1 MVRKHGNLLWLGGG
15 ARVSGLT
22 GELVVVSGRH
32 RGHRIP
38 ISQDIL
44 RIGRD
49 RTCEVPLDDEAA
61 SRVHSEIVRRGGQ
74 FLLRDLRSTN
84 GTYLND
90 AKVSESPL
98 QNGDRIGVGDTILL
112 LQLEHKAE
120 ANTPQVVFSK
130 DQNKV
135 SARLSLSLNDTRFL
149 ELKEGT
155 SIPDAQRQFTLL
167 YEFMLDIAGILHP
180 PALLQRSL
188 SHFFRAFTPD
198 RGLILLLTPEG
209 EPGVRATKIR
219 DGLAGH
225 EQITISRTMAHQ
237 LLQKKESFL
246 SVNATSDERLA
257 GSESLHSMHVYSIM
271 GAPLQVKDKVIGM
284 VYLDTIG
291 GGKSFSEQDLKLCT
305 AMSVQL
311 AVCLENT
318 RLYTELLDA
327 AEFNNSVLRS
337 LGSGI
342 VVVDATGRVLRI
354 NRATQEILGKTE
366 TLILGKSLDEFP
378 ELSDLSRIIHNTLTT
393 GRPEDRYEL
402 VIRTPTQPVPL
413 GLTTSVLSDHA
424 GKIIGVVANF
434 RNLAPIRKL
443 EEQVR
448 RSHHLAALGQMAAGV
463 AHEIRNPLN
472 SIRGFAQLLQEAATS
487 NPTQTEYTQIIL
499 EEVDRMNRIVQ
510 DLLDFSRQRDLTLL
524 PVQMNRVLEDLVRD
538 MQGEAQKAKVKLEIG
553 PSEEVLPG
561 VLGNTDKLRQVFR
574 NIILNG
580 IQACKADGRVHIS
593 FAVVESQV
601 PDQSNPKSRDPST
614 FVTRREVAVTVEDTG
629 IGIDPAVIQKVF
641 DPFFTQKDSG
651 TGLGLS
657 ISQKIAEQHGGRIE
671 VKSELGRGTVFTV
684 YLPAI

>member
-1 MVRKHGNLLWLGGG
+1 ME
-15 ARVSGLT
+15 ARAVAATGMT

-84 GTYLND
+84 GTFLND

-98 QNGDRIGVGDTILL
+98 QNGDRIGVGDTVLL
-112 LQLEHKAE
+112 LQLEQKSDTHG
-120 ANTPQVVFSK
+120 PQVIFSK

-188 SHFFRAFTPD
+188 SHFFRAFNPD

-209 EPGVRATKIR
+209 EPGVRATKIK
-219 DGLAGH
+219 DALTGH

-257 GSESLHSMHVYSIM
+257 GSESLHNMRVYSIM

-291 GGKSFSEQDLKLCT
+291 GGTQFSEQDLKLCT
-305 AMSVQL
+305 AMAVQL

-342 VVVDATGRVLRI
+342 VVVDVTGRVLRI

-366 TLILGKSLDEFP
+366 TVILGKSLDEFP
-378 ELSDLSRIIHNTLTT
+378 ELQELNRIIHNTLTT

-402 VIRTPTQPVPL
+402 VIRTATQPVPI

-448 RSHHLAALGQMAAGV
+448 RSQHLAALGQMAAGV

-472 SIRGFAQLLQEAATS
+472 SIRGFAQLLQEAAGQ
-487 NPTQTEYTQIIL
+487 NATQTEYTQIIL

-524 PVQMNRVLEDLVRD
+524 PVQMNRVIEDLVRD
-538 MQGEAQKAKVKLEIG
+538 MQADAQKAKVKLEVG
-553 PSEEVLPG
+553 PTEDVLPG
-561 VLGNTDKLRQVFR
+561 VLGNTDKLRQVLR

-580 IQACKADGRVHIS
+580 IQACKADGKVLIS
-593 FAVVESQV
+593 LAVVESQV
-601 PDQSNPKSRDPST
+601 PSDANPKSREPSNL
-614 FVTRREVAVTVEDTG
+614 VTRREVAVTIEDSG
-629 IGIDPAVIQKVF
+629 CGIDPAVIQKVF

-657 ISQKIAEQHGGRIE
+657 ISQKIVEQHGGRID
-671 VKSELGRGTVFTV
+671 VKSDLGKGTTFTVF
-684 YLPAI
+684 LPAI

>member
-1 MVRKHGNLLWLGGG
+1 
-15 ARVSGLT
+15 VSGIT

-38 ISQDIL
+38 IGQDIL

-49 RTCEVPLDDEAA
+49 RACEVPLDDEAA
-61 SRVHSEIVRRGGQ
+61 SRIHSEIVRRGGQ

-84 GTYLND
+84 GTFLND
-90 AKVSESPL
+90 AKVTESPL
-98 QNGDRIGVGDTILL
+98 QNGDRIGVGDTVLL
-112 LQLEHKAE
+112 LQLEQAADKDA
-120 ANTPQVVFSK
+120 PQVVFSK
-130 DQNKV
+130 EQNKV
-135 SARLSLSLNDTRFL
+135 SARLSISLNDTRFL

-167 YEFMLDIAGILHP
+167 YEFMLDIVGILHP

-188 SHFFRAFTPD
+188 THFFRAFSPD

-209 EPGVRATKIR
+209 EPGLRSSKVRE
-219 DGLAGH
+219 GLVGH
-225 EQITISRTMAHQ
+225 DQITISRTMAHH

-246 SVNATSDERLA
+246 SINATSDERLA
-257 GSESLHSMHVYSIM
+257 GAESLHNMRVYSIM
-271 GAPLQVKDKVIGM
+271 GSPLQVKDKVIGM
-284 VYLDTIG
+284 VYLDSIG
-291 GGKSFSEQDLKLCT
+291 GGKQFTEQDLKLCT
-305 AMSVQL
+305 AMAVQL

-342 VVVDATGRVLRI
+342 LVVDAAGRVLRI
-354 NRATQEILGKTE
+354 NRATQDILGKSE
-366 TLILGKSLDEFP
+366 TMICGKSLDEFP
-378 ELSDLSRIIHNTLTT
+378 ELSDLSRIIRNTLTT

-402 VIRTPTQPVPL
+402 VIRTATRPVPL

-424 GKIIGVVANF
+424 GKIVGVVANF
-434 RNLAPIRKL
+434 RNLSPIRKL

-448 RSHHLAALGQMAAGV
+448 RSQHLAALGQMAAGV

-472 SIRGFAQLLQEAATS
+472 SIRGFAQLLQEAPGGGA
-487 NPTQTEYTQIIL
+487 TQTEYTQIIL

-510 DLLDFSRQRDLTLL
+510 DLLDFSRQRDLTLM
-524 PVQMNRVLEDLVRD
+524 PVQMNRVLEDLARD
-538 MQGEAQKAKVKLEIG
+538 MQNEAQAAKVKLEIEPCG
-553 PSEEVLPG
+553 ETLPG
-561 VLGNTDKLRQVFR
+561 VLGNVDKMRQVYR

-580 IQACKADGRVHIS
+580 IQACKADGRVKVS
-593 FAVVESQV
+593 FAVVETQMPAPV
-601 PDQSNPKSRDPST
+601 SNDNKDGGQL
-614 FVTRREVAVTVEDTG
+614 VARRELAVTVEDNG
-629 IGIDPAVIQKVF
+629 CGIDPAVIQRIF

-657 ISQKIAEQHGGRIE
+657 ISQKIVEQHGGRID
-671 VKSELGRGTVFTV
+671 VKSTPGKGTAFIV
-684 YLPAI
+684 YMPAL